1 MKILFLDE
9 AGDHNLLVVD
19 KDYPIFVLG
28 GCIIDEKEHEQK
40 AQPLMTAVINFI
52 QS

>member
-9 AGDHNLLVVD
+9 SGDHNLLVVD

-28 GCIIDEKEHEQK
+28 GCIMDEGRDIIWGAGWLFYLKK
-40 AQPLMTAVINFI
+40 
-52 QS
+52 